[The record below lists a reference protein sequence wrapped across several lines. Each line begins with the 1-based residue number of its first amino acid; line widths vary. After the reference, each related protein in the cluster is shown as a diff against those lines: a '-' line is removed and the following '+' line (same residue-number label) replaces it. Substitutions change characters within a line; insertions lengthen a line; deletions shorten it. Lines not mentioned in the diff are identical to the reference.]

1 MTNPNKSEKSFKI
14 GILTIS
20 DSGYA
25 GKRNIDVSG
34 NTISKICSSKGF
46 VEIFRDIVPDETKE
60 IREILIRWA
69 DSQNVNAIFTTGGTG
84 ISPRDITPEATK
96 SIIDIEIPGITEFMR
111 RKTSEITPTAIL
123 SRAIAG
129 IRNGCLIIN
138 LPGSPKGTQECL
150 EAILPTLNHTF
161 EMIEGRKSHKDL

>member
-1 MTNPNKSEKSFKI
+1 MANTNKLAKSFKI

-20 DSGYA
+20 DSGYR
-25 GKRNIDVSG
+25 GERNVDISG
-34 NTISKICSSKGF
+34 DTISKICSSKGF
-46 VEIFRDIVPDETKE
+46 VEIFRDIVPDETEK
-60 IREILIRWA
+60 ICEILIKWA

-111 RKTSEITPTAIL
+111 MKTSEITPTAIL

-129 IRNGCLIIN
+129 IRSNCLIVN

-150 EAILPTLNHTF
+150 EAILPTLHHTF
-161 EMIEGRKSHKDL
+161 EMIEGRKTHKNL